1 MRYLLPLLFLLGACQ
16 APYATVETDG
26 STQTVAIL
34 TSNVIDDGTCA
45 MQADC
50 EAGASECS
58 MEGDAD
64 CDKMGTA
71 DCPMA
76 GATECSMKGDADC
89 SMKSDADC
97 DKMDAADCPM
107 AGATECSMKGDADC
121 AKEDC
126 AEGSAC
132 CEQSECE
139 EE

>member
-16 APYATVETDG
+16 TQDQPDADV

-34 TSNVIDDGTCA
+34 TSNVINDGA
-45 MQADC
+45 APL
-50 EAGASECS
+50 GECLGNGP
-58 MEGDAD
+58 MAGDAD

-76 GATECSMKGDADC
+76 GAAECSMEG
-89 SMKSDADC
+89 DADC

-107 AGATECSMKGDADC
+107 AGAAECSMEGDADC

>member
-64 CDKMGTA
+64 C
-71 DCPMA
+71 
-76 GATECSMKGDADC
+76 

>member
-16 APYATVETDG
+16 AITTQPATDG
-26 STQTVAIL
+26 STQAVAML

-45 MQADC
+45 MEPCAC
-50 EAGASECS
+50 
-58 MEGDAD
+58 MDA
-64 CDKMGTA
+64 T

-76 GATECSMKGDADC
+76 GAAECSM
-89 SMKSDADC
+89 
-97 DKMDAADCPM
+97 
-107 AGATECSMKGDADC
+107 EGDADC

-132 CEQSECE
+132 CKQSECE

>member
-16 APYATVETDG
+16 TPSVTVETDG

-34 TSNVIDDGTCA
+34 TGNVIDDGTCA

-50 EAGASECS
+50 EAGAPECS

-76 GATECSMKGDADC
+76 GAAECSMEGD
-89 SMKSDADC
+89 
-97 DKMDAADCPM
+97 
-107 AGATECSMKGDADC
+107 TDC

>member
-16 APYATVETDG
+16 TSEQPATDG

-50 EAGASECS
+50 EAGAAECS
-58 MEGDAD
+58 ME
-64 CDKMGTA
+64 
-71 DCPMA
+71 
-76 GATECSMKGDADC
+76 
-89 SMKSDADC
+89 
-97 DKMDAADCPM
+97 
-107 AGATECSMKGDADC
+107 GDADC

>member
-16 APYATVETDG
+16 TQDQPDADG

-45 MQADC
+45 MQAC

-89 SMKSDADC
+89 
-97 DKMDAADCPM
+97 
-107 AGATECSMKGDADC
+107 

-132 CEQSECE
+132 CKQSECE

>member
-16 APYATVETDG
+16 TQDQPATDG
-26 STQTVAIL
+26 SAQTVAIL

-50 EAGASECS
+50 EVGAAECSMEGDADCSMKGDADCAKMDAADCSMAGAVECS

-64 CDKMGTA
+64 CDKMDA
-71 DCPMA
+71 
-76 GATECSMKGDADC
+76 ADC
-89 SMKSDADC
+89 SM
-97 DKMDAADCPM
+97 
-107 AGATECSMKGDADC
+107 AGAAECSMEGDADC

>member
-16 APYATVETDG
+16 TQDQPDADG

-89 SMKSDADC
+89 
-97 DKMDAADCPM
+97 
-107 AGATECSMKGDADC
+107 

-132 CEQSECE
+132 CKQSECE

>member
-16 APYATVETDG
+16 TPSVAEQTDG

-34 TSNVIDDGTCA
+34 TSNVIDDGTSTA
-45 MQADC
+45 A
-50 EAGASECS
+50 ECS

-64 CDKMGTA
+64 CSRKV
-71 DCPMA
+71 
-76 GATECSMKGDADC
+76 
-89 SMKSDADC
+89 DADC

-107 AGATECSMKGDADC
+107 AGAAECSMKDDADC

-126 AEGSAC
+126 PEGSAC

>member
-16 APYATVETDG
+16 APNQQDADG

-34 TSNVIDDGTCA
+34 TSNVIDDGTSPA
-45 MQADC
+45 A
-50 EAGASECS
+50 ECS

-64 CDKMGTA
+64 C
-71 DCPMA
+71 
-76 GATECSMKGDADC
+76 SMKV
-89 SMKSDADC
+89 DADC

-107 AGATECSMKGDADC
+107 AGASECSMEGDADC

-132 CEQSECE
+132 CKQSECE

>member
-1 MRYLLPLLFLLGACQ
+1 MRYILPLLFLLGACQ
-16 APYATVETDG
+16 TQDQPATDG

-50 EAGASECS
+50 EESAAECS

-64 CDKMGTA
+64 CA
-71 DCPMA
+71 Q
-76 GATECSMKGDADC
+76 
-89 SMKSDADC
+89 
-97 DKMDAADCPM
+97 MDAADCSM
-107 AGATECSMKGDADC
+107 AGAAECSMEGDADC